1 MKPIMQKAPAH
12 IVSIS
17 GIIDIIVCP
26 DHRNNW
32 IEEQYTQ
39 GQLLD
44 TTQFCNCCTDDC
56 SDLCQMCNRT
66 FAQITARNKALQD

>member
-1 MKPIMQKAPAH
+1 MKPILQNATAQIK
-12 IVSIS
+12 SIS
-17 GIIDIIVCP
+17 GIQTIIVCP

-44 TTQFCNCCTDDC
+44 TTQFCNCCTADC

-66 FAQITARNKALQD
+66 LAQVLARNAIGDD